1 MKFVN
6 TQSVGFRLGA
16 SVAIVVAVLAGV
28 SAVAIHQLDAVSVRG
43 EALVREGLRKVTLA
57 RSAQNDAQ
65 SEATRLHSLFLLGER
80 DRRVP
85 VYLEIDRHRASL
97 YASMMK
103 LIDSAGREDERSALE
118 RIQKAREAF
127 NSASMETV
135 ELIELDPDASDAR
148 KVMLEKTMPA
158 LQTMLAA
165 IDDLVSAQAAAAE
178 RYTAELTA
186 AQERSKQR
194 IVFLGFLGSLVGFAF
209 SWLIARSIA
218 VPLRQTV
225 QFADMIAGG
234 RFDGLLP
241 AGGPREVKA
250 LTQAFSRMRAGIA
263 SREERISELAYR
275 DPLTGLPNRSLFGD
289 RLRQAIANAERS
301 RYPVSVLVMDLDRF
315 KSVNQVLGYEYGDKL
330 LKGVAARL
338 KEALPRKSDTVARLA
353 GDEFAILLASQDVR
367 EATGV
372 ANRLLRSLA
381 SPMTLDGQLVDV
393 GASIGIAS
401 SPEHGREAGLLLARA
416 DAAMDAA
423 RRAKTGIAV
432 FDPAMEA
439 DSEGTVSLLSELR
452 RAVAEEQL
460 ILFFQPKVNF
470 GSKRCDSVEALVRW
484 QHPERGMIPPDQ
496 FIPFAEHTGF
506 IREITKWVIDKS
518 LAQIVSWRRA
528 GLNIGVAINVSARD
542 LVYEDLPSFVDD
554 KLLEHGLG
562 ADRITLEVTE
572 SAVMDDP
579 KRACEA
585 LKRLA
590 KLGVRLSVDDFGTGY
605 SSLAQLKR
613 MPVQE
618 MKIDKSFVLELPTNP
633 NDTVIVRST
642 INLAHSMGL
651 EVVAEGIEDAQTLSL
666 LQGWG
671 CDFGQGYFLSKP
683 LPAPQLEAWLRGH
696 SQKMLAAA

>member
-1 MKFVN
+1 
-6 TQSVGFRLGA
+6 
-16 SVAIVVAVLAGV
+16 
-28 SAVAIHQLDAVSVRG
+28 
-43 EALVREGLRKVTLA
+43 
-57 RSAQNDAQ
+57 
-65 SEATRLHSLFLLGER
+65 
-80 DRRVP
+80 
-85 VYLEIDRHRASL
+85 
-97 YASMMK
+97 
-103 LIDSAGREDERSALE
+103 
-118 RIQKAREAF
+118 
-127 NSASMETV
+127 
-135 ELIELDPDASDAR
+135 
-148 KVMLEKTMPA
+148 
-158 LQTMLAA
+158 
-165 IDDLVSAQAAAAE
+165 
-178 RYTAELTA
+178 
-186 AQERSKQR
+186 
-194 IVFLGFLGSLVGFAF
+194 
-209 SWLIARSIA
+209 
-218 VPLRQTV
+218 
-225 QFADMIAGG
+225 
-234 RFDGLLP
+234 
-241 AGGPREVKA
+241 
-250 LTQAFSRMRAGIA
+250 
-263 SREERISELAYR
+263 
-275 DPLTGLPNRSLFGD
+275 
-289 RLRQAIANAERS
+289 
-301 RYPVSVLVMDLDRF
+301 
-315 KSVNQVLGYEYGDKL
+315 
-330 LKGVAARL
+330 
-338 KEALPRKSDTVARLA
+338 
-353 GDEFAILLASQDVR
+353 
-367 EATGV
+367 
-372 ANRLLRSLA
+372 
-381 SPMTLDGQLVDV
+381 
-393 GASIGIAS
+393 
-401 SPEHGREAGLLLARA
+401 
-416 DAAMDAA
+416 
-423 RRAKTGIAV
+423 
-432 FDPAMEA
+432 MEA